1 MKQYHYSRKTRQL
14 RKSVVELDNTIAASH
29 GKLNSKIRSLILKI
43 KRQIAELQT
52 HLGTPKLKHILGATA
67 VFFGLSAS
75 AQNFESPV
83 ANPFGLSSTYYFALP
98 TAVDLDNDGDFDLMV
113 GEYYGALQYFEN
125 TGTKANPKF
134 AAPVKDPFNI
144 APSGGVFSSPTFADL
159 DDDGD
164 QDMLTGGYYG
174 VQVYYENIG
183 TATSPNFSA
192 SQLNPF
198 GLDSSY
204 YFSVPR
210 FVDIDGDGDQD
221 VMIAEYYGNIVY
233 YENTGTKS
241 NPQFTKSGNNPF
253 GLTPPNIAYITFP
266 EFADLDGDGDQD
278 MLLGEYDGALAY
290 YQNTGTA
297 TNPAFATRVNEPFG
311 LDSTYLTTSPTFV
324 DIDDD
329 GDLDLLVGEY
339 FGNMQFYRNTSAV
352 SSINRVLSDKVSI
365 TIYPNPAQNFIS
377 IDTEFKPNK
386 ISIVN
391 TQGQEVLML
400 KGQPTK
406 IDVSSLHRGQYFIR
420 LEDEDGK
427 AISTPFTKL

>member
-83 ANPFGLSSTYYFALP
+83 ANPFGLTSTASIALP

-297 TNPAFATRVNEPFG
+297 TNPAFAARVNEPFG
-311 LDSTYLTTSPTFV
+311 LDSAYYNAIPTFV

-339 FGNMQFYRNTSAV
+339 YGKMQFYRNTST
-352 SSINRVLSDKVSI
+352 SSINRELSDKISI
-365 TIYPNPAQNFIS
+365 TLYPNPAQNFIS
-377 IDTEFKPNK
+377 IDTEFKSNK
-386 ISIVN
+386 ISIAN

-427 AISTPFTKL
+427 AISTSFTKL